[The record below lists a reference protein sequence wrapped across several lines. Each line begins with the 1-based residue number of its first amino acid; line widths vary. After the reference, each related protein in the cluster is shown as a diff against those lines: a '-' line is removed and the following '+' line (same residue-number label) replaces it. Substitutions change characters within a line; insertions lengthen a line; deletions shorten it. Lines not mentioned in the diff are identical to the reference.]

1 MAGLPF
7 GLGIDD
13 FNRPGVRRVSEAY
26 RLKQKHIDA
35 HYIGEA
41 LAKYLRFPAT
51 FDGSLPSEAISGAFP
66 HVIIGNTYCFGDPA
80 NGGVIGTVTTATVN
94 EQRRE
99 AWIGI
104 TDQSGSAQILREP
117 MSLEQLAD
125 YQAHKDYY
133 FGRNVPVGGKIND
146 PFELF
151 EWFVKSYRGLSREQL
166 LASLAR
172 TPKSSR

>member
-1 MAGLPF
+1 
-7 GLGIDD
+7 
-13 FNRPGVRRVSEAY
+13 
-26 RLKQKHIDA
+26 
-35 HYIGEA
+35 
-41 LAKYLRFPAT
+41 
-51 FDGSLPSEAISGAFP
+51 
-66 HVIIGNTYCFGDPA
+66 
-80 NGGVIGTVTTATVN
+80 VN

-133 FGRNVPVGGKIND
+133 FGRSLPVGGKVDD

-166 LASLAR
+166 LASLAGAPNIVTLR
-172 TPKSSR
+172 AMGHDDLLYEYCEMMVGSVWKLPGRRQPDEKAVPIGIRKAG